1 MADEEETP
9 AEAVAVEEVQMSVL
23 DALKEVR
30 MAPLTVRKSRCVALT
45 GGLFFLAQVLKKARI
60 HGGLKKG
67 LHECAKALDRRSARL
82 CCLAKD
88 CENEEYKKLIR
99 ALCAEGEV
107 HVLMVEAG
115 KELGAWCGLA
125 KLEDDGSVKKAVRTS
140 CAVITDFGEETRA
153 LSILLDYL
161 QKQASEAEL

>member
-1 MADEEETP
+1 MG
-9 AEAVAVEEVQMSVL
+9 EEVEMSVL
-23 DALKEVR
+23 DALKEV
-30 MAPLTVRKSRCVALT
+30 L
-45 GGLFFLAQVLKKARI
+45 QKAMI

-99 ALCAEGEV
+99 ALCAEGDV
-107 HVLMVEAG
+107 KVIMVDSG

-125 KLEDDGSVKKAVRTS
+125 KLNDDGSVKKAVRTS
-140 CAVITDFGEETRA
+140 VAVVTDFGEETRA
-153 LSILLDYL
+153 LSVLLDYL
-161 QKQASEAEL
+161 KKQEDADE

>member
-1 MADEEETP
+1 MADEEVP
-9 AEAVAVEEVQMSVL
+9 AEEIAEEEEVAEMNVL

-30 MAPLTVRKSRCVALT
+30 PSFWFATNIILLWYFSTKASLY
-45 GGLFFLAQVLKKARI
+45 QVLKKALV
-60 HGGLKKG
+60 HDGLRKG

-107 HVLMVEAG
+107 SVIMVDSG
-115 KELGAWCGLA
+115 KDLGAWCGLA
-125 KLEDDGSVKKAVRTS
+125 KLDAEGEVKKAVRTS

-153 LSILLDYL
+153 LTVLLDYL
-161 QKQASEAEL
+161 QNQADE

>member
-1 MADEEETP
+1 MPPTRY
-9 AEAVAVEEVQMSVL
+9 VL
-23 DALKEVR
+23 YYHSASYFPYSN
-30 MAPLTVRKSRCVALT
+30 PLSYH
-45 GGLFFLAQVLKKARI
+45 QVLQKAMI

-82 CCLAKD
+82 CCLSKD
-88 CENEEYKKLIR
+88 CENEEYKKLIK

-107 HVLMVEAG
+107 HVVMIESG

-140 CAVITDFGEETRA
+140 CAVVTDFGEETRA
-153 LSILLDYL
+153 LSVLLDFL
-161 QKQASEAEL
+161 QKQAGGAEL

>member
-1 MADEEETP
+1 VLP
-9 AEAVAVEEVQMSVL
+9 FPHPLSVVSPFDL
-23 DALKEVR
+23 
-30 MAPLTVRKSRCVALT
+30 
-45 GGLFFLAQVLKKARI
+45 QVLQKSMI

-88 CENEEYKKLIR
+88 CENEEYKKLIK

-107 HVLMVEAG
+107 HVIMVDSG

-125 KLEDDGSVKKAVRTS
+125 KLDDDGSVKKAVRTS
-140 CAVITDFGEETRA
+140 CAVCTEFGEESRA
-153 LSILLDYL
+153 LNVLLDFL
-161 QKQASEAEL
+161 QKQAAGGAEI

>member
-1 MADEEETP
+1 MADEEVP
-9 AEAVAVEEVQMSVL
+9 AEEIAEEEEVAEMNVL

-30 MAPLTVRKSRCVALT
+30 FSFCFQVRIFYCGISQQKHLY
-45 GGLFFLAQVLKKARI
+45 QVLKKALV
-60 HGGLKKG
+60 HDGLRKG

-107 HVLMVEAG
+107 SVIMVDSG
-115 KELGAWCGLA
+115 KDLGAWCGLA
-125 KLEDDGSVKKAVRTS
+125 KLDAEGEVKKAVRTS

-153 LSILLDYL
+153 LTVLLDYL
-161 QKQASEAEL
+161 QNQADE

>member
-1 MADEEETP
+1 MG
-9 AEAVAVEEVQMSVL
+9 EAVAVEEVQMSVL
-23 DALKEVR
+23 DALKE
-30 MAPLTVRKSRCVALT
+30 
-45 GGLFFLAQVLKKARI
+45 VLKKARI

-88 CENEEYKKLIR
+88 CENEEYKKLVR

-125 KLEDDGSVKKAVRTS
+125 KLDADGEVKKAVRTS

-153 LSILLDYL
+153 LTILLDFL
-161 QKQASEAEL
+161 QKQADAAEI